1 MIILKL
7 GSLQLPTVKVITG
20 KWHIY
25 YELSPLSIWGPV
37 AQRGKAMEEL
47 ALWVVQAQ
55 VWGGLQ
61 MESGESGESGACS
74 SPTCASWAGAAVAGA
89 ET

>member
-1 MIILKL
+1 MVFLKM
-7 GSLQLPTVKVITG
+7 GVLQLPTVKVITG
-20 KWHIY
+20 KLHIY

-61 MESGESGESGACS
+61 LESGESGAA
-74 SPTCASWAGAAVAGA
+74 SPSACVGWAGAVMAGVG
-89 ET
+89 T